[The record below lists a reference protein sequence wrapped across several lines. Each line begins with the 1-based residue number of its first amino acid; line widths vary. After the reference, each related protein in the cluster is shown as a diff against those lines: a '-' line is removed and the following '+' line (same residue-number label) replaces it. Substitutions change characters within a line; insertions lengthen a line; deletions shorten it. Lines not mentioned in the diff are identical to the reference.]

1 MTGARSDWETRI
13 GRRSGEVDHGE
24 EVTLPA
30 PPNWRASR
38 GRGQVTL
45 SWDPVEGAAGY
56 LVHVAPGPE
65 VPFEPLDHG
74 GETSWRCRTVLR

>member
-1 MTGARSDWETRI
+1 MTDARSDWETRI

-30 PPNWRASR
+30 PQRSRAS

-56 LVHVAPGPE
+56 LGPCGAGAGRP
-65 VPFEPLDHG
+65 V
-74 GETSWRCRTVLR
+74 